1 MKNLIYISISFLL
14 IINLKAET
22 FAIIGDAGVNNKYQ
36 EMVRESIIKSNVR
49 ELILPGDNLYDLS
62 KTYEEVWGKWDRNF
76 FNFTT
81 AIGNHHLSYEH
92 ELNFFNMPG
101 EYYTKVISGVKFVIL
116 NSDNRDNV
124 KEQLIFLNN
133 ELANHKEGHLFIMLH
148 HPLVTISARH
158 SWNEREELLRGAKKI
173 INAYKGKVSGVISGH
188 DHLATLVTF
197 NNIPLIVSGAV
208 FESRPFRPVNY
219 RNSEGILVNTE
230 WINKEGFYW
239 VRLDVNK
246 NSSGYWLNFVRADI
260 DEVSC
265 SIYVEKGKVFKQ
277 RNCL

>member
-1 MKNLIYISISFLL
+1 
-14 IINLKAET
+14 
-22 FAIIGDAGVNNKYQ
+22 
-36 EMVRESIIKSNVR
+36 
-49 ELILPGDNLYDLS
+49 
-62 KTYEEVWGKWDRNF
+62 
-76 FNFTT
+76 
-81 AIGNHHLSYEH
+81 
-92 ELNFFNMPG
+92 
-101 EYYTKVISGVKFVIL
+101 
-116 NSDNRDNV
+116 
-124 KEQLIFLNN
+124 
-133 ELANHKEGHLFIMLH
+133 MLH

-173 INAYKGKVSGVISGH
+173 INAHEDKVSGVISGH

-208 FESRPFRPVNY
+208 FESRPFRAVNY

-246 NSSGYWLNFVRADI
+246 NSTGYWLNFVRADI
-260 DEVSC
+260 EEVSC
-265 SIYVEKGKVFKQ
+265 SIYIEKGKVFKQ